1 MRSFVPLDGCGVL
14 SVLEASVSAER
25 RQAMDVGLDD
35 EGQERQGQQGWRR
48 KPRPPR
54 RAQAEA
60 RAESAAH
67 ALHCREAI
75 RRPHERN
82 NIL

>member
-14 SVLEASVSAER
+14 GLLEASMGAER

-48 KPRPPR
+48 KPQSPGR
-54 RAQAEA
+54 AEA
-60 RAESAAH
+60 RAESPAH

-75 RRPHERN
+75 RRPHESDD
-82 NIL
+82 IL